1 MSIHE
6 PPSSYML
13 RKMSEVTVPD
23 HVSWFPQTIGWKI
36 VAVILAFFIVYQAVQ
51 WSKKW
56 WGNRYRR
63 EAIALVGLL
72 QNSMDKQNT
81 PPLLNYDLFE
91 VMKAV
96 LTYLNPNK
104 ANVFGDIFLIDLD
117 YYSTSDA
124 LFHDELGQ
132 KWIRSLVQQK
142 HALSSQELTE
152 LIILCQQ
159 WLADHAEP
167 QVEQKGEKH
176 AV

>member
-36 VAVILAFFIVYQAVQ
+36 VAAILAVFIVYQAVQ

-56 WGNRYRR
+56 WENRYRR

-104 ANVFGDIFLIDLD
+104 ANVFGEIFLIDLD
-117 YYSTSDA
+117 YYSTSDV
-124 LFHDELGQ
+124 LFHDELGL

-142 HALSSQELTE
+142 HALSSQELAE
-152 LIILCQQ
+152 LIVLCQQ

-167 QVEQKGEKH
+167 QVEPKGEKH